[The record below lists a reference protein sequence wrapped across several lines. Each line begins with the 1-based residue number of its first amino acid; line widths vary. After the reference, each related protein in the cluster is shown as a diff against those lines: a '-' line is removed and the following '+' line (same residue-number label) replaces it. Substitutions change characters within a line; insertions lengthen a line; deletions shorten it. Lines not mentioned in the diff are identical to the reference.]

1 MKKKLSVV
9 RSQQKIAT
17 GPLQQPT
24 THKLLSQ
31 SKQKKS
37 GIVGIRNK
45 ENESVKPSIEV
56 RES

>member
-17 GPLQQPT
+17 GPLPQPT

-31 SKQKKS
+31 SKQKKN
-37 GIVGIRNK
+37 GLIGLRNK
-45 ENESVKPSIEV
+45 
-56 RES
+56 